1 MVIEIDFNSDE
12 ALYLQLRNQ
21 IILAIVKSEIKEGEN
36 LPSVRDLASTIG
48 INMHTVNKAY
58 SLLREEGYLQLDRRR
73 GAVVSVDIDQVKAV
87 MELADTLELILAQA
101 ICKRVDRMDVHRLV
115 DGIYDRYEP
124 NLR

>member
-73 GAVVSVDIDQVKAV
+73 GAVVAVDIDQVKAV

>member
-36 LPSVRDLASTIG
+36 LPSVRELASTIG

-73 GAVVSVDIDQVKAV
+73 GAVVAVDIDQVKAV
-87 MELADTLELILAQA
+87 MELADTLDLILAQA